1 MSRFHIFIRHPPRNN
16 FIFLYQLYK
25 IVSHS
30 ILYQLFFILR
40 QQFVT
45 KIKHI
50 IDIYIYIYIYMK
62 RKRRGKRMNIYI
74 YIYIYEEKKKRE
86 KKEYIY
92 IYIAS

>member
-50 IDIYIYIYIYMK
+50 IDIYIYIYIY
-62 RKRRGKRMNIYI
+62 
-74 YIYIYEEKKKRE
+74 EEKKKRE